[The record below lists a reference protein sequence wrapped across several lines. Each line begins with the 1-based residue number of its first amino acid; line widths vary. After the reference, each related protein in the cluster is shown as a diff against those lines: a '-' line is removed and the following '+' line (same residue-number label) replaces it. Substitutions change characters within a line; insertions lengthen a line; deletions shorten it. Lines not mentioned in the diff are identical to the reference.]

1 MYDVSVLKGRLDR
14 KIAHWREV
22 VMADERI
29 DATSQ
34 TVRDLTLWPLAVTDF
49 KRDRRLFDLW
59 AALAFWDHVDHQF
72 GFIGHWCEW
81 YFDFAKHAAVSE
93 EALTPPAAAPG
104 ALPRLSS
111 SVSLSRSCPPT
122 SLTLFPSP
130 SPSPFLHVP
139 LYTSS
144 LQPPFPFPPVS
155 RPLPSSGRAG

>member
-29 DATSQ
+29 DVTSQ

-72 GFIGHWCEW
+72 GFIGHWSEW

-104 ALPRLSS
+104 ALP
-111 SVSLSRSCPPT
+111 PPPP
-122 SLTLFPSP
+122 PSP
-130 SPSPFLHVP
+130 SLYLFTPTPF
-139 LYTSS
+139 T
-144 LQPPFPFPPVS
+144 FPPS
-155 RPLPSSGRAG
+155 LLSAPQLRTRGLD